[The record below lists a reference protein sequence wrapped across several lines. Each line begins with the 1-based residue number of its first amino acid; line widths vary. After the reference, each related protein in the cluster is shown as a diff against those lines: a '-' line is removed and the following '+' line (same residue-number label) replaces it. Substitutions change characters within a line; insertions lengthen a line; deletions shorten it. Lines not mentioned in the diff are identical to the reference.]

1 MTSRYLQLCIDR
13 WISIISFVTTFISYW
28 RNTCT
33 YEAGKNPVFP
43 LLLPYKNKEKKY
55 NFGFKFKSVNKS
67 CFTLFDSLTSTN
79 KPQAKERD
87 WKADSH

>member
-13 WISIISFVTTFISYW
+13 WISVISFVTTFISYW

-43 LLLPYKNKEKKY
+43 LLLPYKNKEKK
-55 NFGFKFKSVNKS
+55 NT
-67 CFTLFDSLTSTN
+67 TLVLNSKVLI
-79 KPQAKERD
+79 
-87 WKADSH
+87 KAASPFSIR